1 MIFVAI
7 VDSEKAIRE
16 TWRRMLDTTDGFGCS
31 GVYPD
36 AHSAI
41 EQIGQHQTDVVLVG
55 ADLED
60 LSGIECVKMLK
71 RELPDLD
78 IIMLSADISDDEV
91 IFQAFKAGACGFLPK
106 DIFPSDLLEAIREA
120 KIGGA
125 PMPREIARKL
135 VVSFSQQQAQTE
147 VFSKREMDVLDLLCE
162 GNSYREMAEKL
173 FVSPNTIRFHLKN
186 IYKKLNVSS
195 RHEAVIK
202 AMQNFLLM

>member
-7 VDSEKAIRE
+7 VDSDKTIRE
-16 TWRRMLDTTDGFGCS
+16 TWRRMLDATEGFGCS

-36 AHSAI
+36 AHSAL
-41 EQIGQHQTDVVLVG
+41 EQIVEHKTDVALVD
-55 ADLED
+55 AQLKD

-71 RELPDLD
+71 REIPDID
-78 IIMLSADISDDEV
+78 IIMSSHNLEDDEM

-106 DIFPSDLLEAIREA
+106 DIFPSDLLEAIQEA

-135 VVSFSQQQAQTE
+135 VVSFSQQQTQTE

-186 IYKKLNVSS
+186 IYKKLDVSS

>member
-7 VDSEKAIRE
+7 VDSDKAIRD
-16 TWRRMLDTTDGFGCS
+16 TWRRMLDTTEGFGCS
-31 GVYPD
+31 GVYPN
-36 AHSAI
+36 AHSAL
-41 EQIGQHQTDVVLVG
+41 EHLNEHKTDVVLVD
-55 ADLED
+55 AQLNEI
-60 LSGIECVKMLK
+60 SGVECVKMLK
-71 RELPDLD
+71 REIPTIDL
-78 IIMLSADISDDEV
+78 IMLSSNLDDDEM

-106 DIFPSDLLEAIREA
+106 DIFPSDLLEAIQEA
-120 KIGGA
+120 KNGGA

-135 VVSFSQQQAQTE
+135 VGSFSQQQSQAE

-162 GNSYREMAEKL
+162 GNSYKEMAEKL

-186 IYKKLNVSS
+186 IYKKLDVGS

>member
-7 VDSEKAIRE
+7 VDRQKPIRE
-16 TWRRMLDTTDGFGCS
+16 TWRRMLDTTEGFGCS

-41 EQIGQHQTDVVLVG
+41 EQIGQHKTDVVLVG
-55 ADLED
+55 EDLAD

-71 RELPDLD
+71 REVPELD

-186 IYKKLNVSS
+186 IYKKLDVSS

>member
-7 VDSEKAIRE
+7 VDRQKPIRE
-16 TWRRMLDTTDGFGCS
+16 TWQRMLDTTDGFGCS

-41 EQIGQHQTDVVLVG
+41 DKIGSHRNDVVLVG
-55 ADLED
+55 DDLED

-71 RELPDLD
+71 REFPELD

-106 DIFPSDLLEAIREA
+106 DIFPSDLLKAIREA

-135 VVSFSQQQAQTE
+135 VVSFSQQQTQTE

-186 IYKKLNVSS
+186 IYKKLDVSS